1 MAPCWMAKKTAMV
14 AGENLEG
21 SDARG
26 SLQGHIIL
34 PLLWSLVVDELVGGL
49 SGKCCYALG

>member
-1 MAPCWMAKKTAMV
+1 MAEKAAMV
-14 AGENLEG
+14 VGENLEG
-21 SDARG
+21 SEARG

-49 SGKCCYALG
+49 SGKYYCALG

>member
-1 MAPCWMAKKTAMV
+1 MAEKTAMF

-21 SDARG
+21 SEARG
-26 SLQGHIIL
+26 SLQGLIL

>member
-1 MAPCWMAKKTAMV
+1 MAKKTAMV